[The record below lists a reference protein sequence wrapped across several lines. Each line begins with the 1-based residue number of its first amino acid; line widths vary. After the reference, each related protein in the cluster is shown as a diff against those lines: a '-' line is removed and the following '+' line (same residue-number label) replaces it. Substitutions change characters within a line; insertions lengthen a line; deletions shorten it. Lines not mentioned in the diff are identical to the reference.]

1 MADDTTSQL
10 PVDLDSGMRR
20 RNPLRAVADTE
31 PTPTSSSSANPEAAS
46 WQLQLAEARRA
57 MALKMAQ
64 QAQEL
69 DLVDPARAHASDDDA
84 EPSRHDPEPS
94 SHQRRT
100 SVASSEGDDHVVE
113 QLLRPTS
120 APTAVPVRED
130 PAGEVGGGFAEEPKQ
145 EEGGERATEEQAPAD
160 DRICRICF
168 GGAEDEEELGRLFSP
183 CVCRGTSRHVH
194 AKCLESWRRAAV
206 SPKAFYECGQC
217 KYQYQFRRTTFARAL
232 MSPLTVTFL
241 TSLAF
246 MALVFLSGF
255 VANSL
260 IAAVEARQ
268 SLTPSLLNDLF
279 IPDYIVAGEGVREAV
294 SFVEHRLE
302 QSRWVAGRD
311 LALQR
316 AAQDDSSTYRFFNPS
331 PSSRKAKGAA
341 SAPSTPPFL
350 LTALLHAVKGSALLG
365 VVSTFWAY
373 AATTFASPLGR
384 TLFRALRPTGGR
396 RRAAERGASM
406 SQLVLLLLILW
417 GVVKS
422 IRGVYRGVKYL
433 TRVALSK
440 VEDLVIEVN

>member
-1 MADDTTSQL
+1 MGDDTTSQL
-10 PVDLDSGMRR
+10 PANLDSGLRR
-20 RNPLRAVADTE
+20 RNPPHPADDTE
-31 PTPTSSSSANPEAAS
+31 APTPTSSSPQPEPAS

-57 MALKMAQ
+57 MALKMEQ

-69 DLVDPARAHASDDDA
+69 DLVDLAPAHDTTDAA
-84 EPSRHDPEPS
+84 EPGRHGDSEPS
-94 SHQRRT
+94 SLHQRRV
-100 SVASSEGDDHVVE
+100 SVASSEGDDHFVE

-120 APTAVPVRED
+120 APTAAPVREN
-130 PAGEVGGGFAEEPKQ
+130 PGAEEGDEEPQ
-145 EEGGERATEEQAPAD
+145 EEEERGEGTAETQAPVD

-168 GGAEDEEELGRLFSP
+168 GGAEDEEELGRLFAP

-194 AKCLESWRRAAV
+194 VKCLESWRRAAV

-217 KYQYQFRRTTFARAL
+217 KYQYQFRRTTVARAL
-232 MSPLTVTFL
+232 TSPLTVTFL

-255 VANSL
+255 IANSL

-331 PSSRKAKGAA
+331 PSSRKVKAA
-341 SAPSTPPFL
+341 TASKPPFL

-373 AATTFASPLGR
+373 AATTFASPIGR

-440 VEDLVIEVN
+440 VEDLVIEVNV

>member
-1 MADDTTSQL
+1 MADETPSQL
-10 PVDLDSGMRR
+10 PADLDSGLRR
-20 RNPLRAVADTE
+20 RNPPRPVDDTE
-31 PTPTSSSSANPEAAS
+31 GDSSPPPPEPAS

-57 MALKMAQ
+57 MALKMVQ

-69 DLVDPARAHASDDDA
+69 DHLDTDPADDPPAADAA
-84 EPSRHDPEPS
+84 EPGRHADSEPS
-94 SHQRRT
+94 PLYQRRIST
-100 SVASSEGDDHVVE
+100 ASSEGDDQAVE
-113 QLLRPTS
+113 QLLRPSS
-120 APTAVPVRED
+120 APTAAPVEED
-130 PAGEVGGGFAEEPKQ
+130 PAPEDGGGSAAEAPQ
-145 EEGGERATEEQAPAD
+145 QDGGDAAAPEEQVPVD
-160 DRICRICF
+160 DRLCRICF

-194 AKCLESWRRAAV
+194 TKCLESWRKAAV
-206 SPKAFYECGQC
+206 SPKAFYECSQC
-217 KYQYQFRRTTFARAL
+217 RYQYKFRRTTFARAL
-232 MSPLTVTFL
+232 TSPLTVTFL
-241 TSLAF
+241 TSFAF

-255 VANSL
+255 IANSL

-331 PSSRKAKGAA
+331 TSSSRKKKGAA
-341 SAPSTPPFL
+341 SPPAAPPFL

-365 VVSTFWAY
+365 VVSTFWA
-373 AATTFASPLGR
+373 
-384 TLFRALRPTGGR
+384 
-396 RRAAERGASM
+396 AAERGASM